1 MSDVSAA
8 TASALDES
16 ISKGLSDADQAK
28 AREIAKAINV
38 ADSQSV
44 LGYGSSAQGKIA
56 GFADTILT
64 QIRSKDSGYVG
75 GILSDLVVAVKDV
88 DVGSLKDSGAASR
101 IPLIGGLIDSF
112 KRFMARYEKLSVQI
126 EKILSELETARMNLL
141 KDITLLDSL
150 HQKSIEYL
158 KELDVYIAA
167 GQIKLAELKS
177 KDLPEAQAKAKA
189 SSDPLDGQKLQDMVQ
204 FIDRFEKKLH
214 DLKLSRMVAIQSV
227 PQIRLIQS
235 NNQVLVEKIQSSIMN
250 TIPLW
255 KNQIVI
261 AITIFRQKK
270 GLEVERKVTDA
281 TNELLEKNSQM
292 LKDST
297 IGVAKENERGIVD
310 LETLKKVNSD
320 LISTIDE
327 VLKIQQEG
335 RQKRSEAEA
344 ELARMEAELK
354 QRLQDAGSDR

>member
-8 TASALDES
+8 AASALDES
-16 ISKGLSDADQAK
+16 ISKGLSEADQAR
-28 AREIAKAINV
+28 AREIAKAIDV
-38 ADSQSV
+38 SDSQSV

-56 GFADTILT
+56 SFADTILT
-64 QIRSKDSGYVG
+64 QIQSKDSGYVG

-88 DVGSLKDSGAASR
+88 DVGSLKDSGSR
-101 IPLIGGLIDSF
+101 IPIIGGLIDSF

-150 HQKSIEYL
+150 HQKNIEYL

-167 GQIKLAELKS
+167 GQLRLEGLKA
-177 KDLPEAQAKAKA
+177 KDLPEAQAKAQA
-189 SSDPLDGQKLQDMVQ
+189 SSDPLDGQKLQDLIQ

-310 LETLKKVNSD
+310 LDTLKKVNSD

-354 QRLQDAGSDR
+354 QRLQDARTGK

>member
-8 TASALDES
+8 AASALDES
-16 ISKGLSDADQAK
+16 ISKGLSEADQAR
-28 AREIAKAINV
+28 AREIAKAIDV
-38 ADSQSV
+38 SDSQSV

-56 GFADTILT
+56 SFADTILT
-64 QIRSKDSGYVG
+64 QIQSKDSGYVG

-88 DVGSLKDSGAASR
+88 DVGSLKDSGSR
-101 IPLIGGLIDSF
+101 IPIIGGLIDSF

-150 HQKSIEYL
+150 HQKNIEYL

-167 GQIKLAELKS
+167 GQLRLEGLKA
-177 KDLPEAQAKAKA
+177 KDLPEAQAKAQA
-189 SSDPLDGQKLQDMVQ
+189 SSDPLDGQKLQDLIQ

-310 LETLKKVNSD
+310 LDTLKKVNSD

-354 QRLQDAGSDR
+354 QRLQDARAGK